1 MVQELCNVRILTVG
15 GRHDVDANVVKQ
27 CIEHSLKGTV
37 EVRAKYAHNLIML
50 AHH

>member
-1 MVQELCNVRILTVG
+1 MG

-37 EVRAKYAHNLIML
+37 EVRAKHAHNLIML